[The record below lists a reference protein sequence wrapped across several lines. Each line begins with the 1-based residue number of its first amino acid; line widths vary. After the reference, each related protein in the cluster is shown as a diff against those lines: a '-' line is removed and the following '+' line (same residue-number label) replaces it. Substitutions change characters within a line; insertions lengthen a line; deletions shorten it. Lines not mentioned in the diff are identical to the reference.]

1 MGGSVES
8 RLVVVMSSK
17 DQSEERKRRR
27 RLLFASRCL
36 RLGGQPPPTARQR
49 SVSDYC
55 NQMLES
61 PLPVVLTLFD
71 HSDGE
76 ALLETAIL
84 APATVALVDWAVP
97 IPGADVL

>member
-1 MGGSVES
+1 M
-8 RLVVVMSSK
+8 
-17 DQSEERKRRR
+17 
-27 RLLFASRCL
+27 
-36 RLGGQPPPTARQR
+36 
-49 SVSDYC
+49 SDYC

-71 HSDGE
+71 HSDRE